1 MEEFHVTCR
10 VSIQVDLPFFFE
22 LDGIGIEPLQD
33 DLHILEVKTIVS
45 SEATWPKCQ
54 VTVAKHME
62 MSPEDIAAALA
73 YGCRKLVD
81 EEWEMGWSCEHLV
94 KL

>member
-1 MEEFHVTCR
+1 MEFHRNSTGQSPYFGCKDHR
-10 VSIQVDLPFFFE
+10 FLRGY
-22 LDGIGIEPLQD
+22 L
-33 DLHILEVKTIVS
+33 
-45 SEATWPKCQ
+45 AMPKCQ

-81 EEWEMGWSCEHLV
+81 EEWEMGWSCENLV
-94 KL
+94 KS